1 MLRDFYAPTHV
12 NNINYYSAF
21 RPAVTDPLRFTENI
35 RGRTHVVVDQSNI
48 FRGGRDLG
56 FRLDFAKVLNF
67 LGGDA
72 LVSATIVVSQ
82 PISQRPSQLNFY
94 AWLERLGWNVHSFA
108 LLQNELGEISE
119 NEFLVDGDVRNEI
132 RAAALSSAIDAVV
145 VMSGDGGMTNAVQDA
160 RRSGKDVFVLAWAG
174 TLNPA
179 LAAAATACITLEE
192 MHPLIGRPHF
202 H

>member
-1 MLRDFYAPTHV
+1 MLTDCFAPAHV
-12 NNINYYSAF
+12 KNTSYVSACW
-21 RPAVTDPLRFTENI
+21 PATTDPLRFTESI
-35 RGRTHVVVDQSNI
+35 RGRVHITVDQSNI
-48 FRGGRDLG
+48 FRRGYVPRMDYE
-56 FRLDFAKVLNF
+56 RVLDC

-82 PISQRPSQLNFY
+82 PNSHRPSQLNFY
-94 AWLERLGWNVHSFA
+94 AWLERLGWDVHSFA

-132 RAAALSSAIDAVV
+132 RTAALSSEIDAVV
-145 VMSGDGGMTNAVQDA
+145 VMSGDGGMTNAVKDA
-160 RRSGKDVFVLAWAG
+160 RRAGKDVFVLAWAD

-179 LAAAATACITLEE
+179 LAAAATAYITLEE
-192 MHPLIGRPHF
+192 MLPLIGRPHF